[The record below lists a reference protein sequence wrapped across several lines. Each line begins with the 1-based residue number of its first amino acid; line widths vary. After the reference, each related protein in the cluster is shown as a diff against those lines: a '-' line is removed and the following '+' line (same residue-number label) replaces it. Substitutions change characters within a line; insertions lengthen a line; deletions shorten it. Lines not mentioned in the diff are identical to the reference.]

1 MTKLDKPPAYRW
13 VILFIY
19 MVPYCFFFMSLQAS
33 SAYGAA
39 IQEEMDISATMASF
53 MLTAAMI
60 GFAFFG
66 FIGGRMQSRF
76 GSKRTM
82 LCGIAVDVLA
92 SLLLIPFGSFYPV
105 ALALRFVQGVGGG
118 IMATPALML
127 STTWFPVRQRA
138 LATGIL
144 IGVLRIGF
152 TFATLGESLT
162 AGFGLAWNVGMGTLL
177 GIVGV
182 CVLLFFFVAAKDLGD
197 VYPGAS
203 TVQELLDGGSGAQG
217 SNGSVDESLPTTMAQ
232 ARKSKVYL
240 ASCVYSFGNAWIVY
254 GFGTPLVQLLNG
266 DLGITSGLVTTII
279 GSTFFITIVSTPL
292 GGILSDTLFK
302 GSRYQTCVIGAGLT
316 AVALIL
322 LVVFGAGAGA
332 FMVGALLVLA
342 FGSNAL
348 PLGPMWPMISESVAP
363 AIRSQYTGEMTTICN
378 FGGILAAPIL
388 AATLDVT
395 GSAFLEDM
403 TDENR

>member
-1 MTKLDKPPAYRW
+1 M
-13 VILFIY
+13 
-19 MVPYCFFFMSLQAS
+19 
-33 SAYGAA
+33 
-39 IQEEMDISATMASF
+39 
-53 MLTAAMI
+53 
-60 GFAFFG
+60 
-66 FIGGRMQSRF
+66 
-76 GSKRTM
+76 
-82 LCGIAVDVLA
+82 
-92 SLLLIPFGSFYPV
+92 
-105 ALALRFVQGVGGG
+105 
-118 IMATPALML
+118 
-127 STTWFPVRQRA
+127 
-138 LATGIL
+138 
-144 IGVLRIGF
+144 
-152 TFATLGESLT
+152 
-162 AGFGLAWNVGMGTLL
+162 
-177 GIVGV
+177 
-182 CVLLFFFVAAKDLGD
+182 LLFFFVAAKDLGD

-322 LVVFGAGAGA
+322 LVVFGAGARA

>member
-1 MTKLDKPPAYRW
+1 MNALTSLASLRPKRKEVVTMTKLDKPPAYRW

-118 IMATPALML
+118 IMVTPALML

-144 IGVLRIGF
+144 IGVLGIGF

-182 CVLLFFFVAAKDLGD
+182 CVCCC
-197 VYPGAS
+197 S
-203 TVQELLDGGSGAQG
+203 
-217 SNGSVDESLPTTMAQ
+217 SLSQPKTWAMCI
-232 ARKSKVYL
+232 RVPPPYR
-240 ASCVYSFGNAWIVY
+240 SC
-254 GFGTPLVQLLNG
+254 
-266 DLGITSGLVTTII
+266 
-279 GSTFFITIVSTPL
+279 
-292 GGILSDTLFK
+292 
-302 GSRYQTCVIGAGLT
+302 LT
-316 AVALIL
+316 AAPGRRGPMAPLTRVCRRPWLKPASPRCTSL
-322 LVVFGAGAGA
+322 LACTVSATRESFT
-332 FMVGALLVLA
+332 VLA
-342 FGSNAL
+342 HRWCNCSTATWAL
-348 PLGPMWPMISESVAP
+348 RRAW
-363 AIRSQYTGEMTTICN
+363 
-378 FGGILAAPIL
+378 
-388 AATLDVT
+388 
-395 GSAFLEDM
+395 
-403 TDENR
+403 